1 MTQHEAPG
9 GDNRVERKKE
19 QTKQKIIATA
29 MELFQKQ
36 GIEATT
42 MEQIA
47 REVDI
52 AKGTL
57 YNYFPVKE
65 AIIDEFMR
73 RSFSGR
79 HADRVARL
87 RELPDTRTRMVAIL
101 TELVEGVQRQK
112 ELFERYI
119 VYRIQ
124 SMISFH
130 QDEETKSGF
139 HLLSTTVIELGQQ
152 SGEIR
157 DDLPLEILRDLFD
170 FAFIE
175 VAKLLYAE
183 PENFDAPETIG
194 RCVDLFLNGVRR
206 RVGQVSD

>member
-1 MTQHEAPG
+1 MTLQETTG
-9 GDNRVERKKE
+9 ENRVERKKE

-36 GIEATT
+36 GIDATT

-65 AIIDEFMR
+65 AIIDEYMK
-73 RSFSGR
+73 RSFRGNNPDWI
-79 HADRVARL
+79 AQL

-101 TELVEGVQRQK
+101 TRLVAGVQAQK
-112 ELFERYI
+112 ELFEKYL
-119 VYRIQ
+119 VYRMQ
-124 SMISFH
+124 NMVSFH
-130 QDEETKSGF
+130 QDDSVKSGF
-139 HLLSTTVIELGQQ
+139 YLLGTEIIELGQK

-157 DDLPLEILRDLFD
+157 DDLPLDILRDLFD

-175 VAKLLYAE
+175 VVKLLFMQ
-183 PENFDAPETIG
+183 PEKFNAGEAIEH
-194 RCVDLFLNGVRR
+194 CVDLFINGVKR
-206 RVGQVSD
+206 D